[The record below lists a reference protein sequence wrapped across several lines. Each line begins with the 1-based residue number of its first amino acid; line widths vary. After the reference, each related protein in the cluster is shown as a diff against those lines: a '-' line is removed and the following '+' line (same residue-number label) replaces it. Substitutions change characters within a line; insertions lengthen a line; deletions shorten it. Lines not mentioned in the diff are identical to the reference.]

1 MEQQMSPWPF
11 VKEPYPAV
19 FNTPS
24 AMQESP
30 PAHMQPTTDGQTEKL
45 IEGKWKGQFTQLV
58 STWYVVSVR
67 LQRYGTAILIE
78 LLLYCM
84 SILRQMDSRAGAK
97 SETIQHVS
105 TTEMVVLNPNI

>member
-1 MEQQMSPWPF
+1 
-11 VKEPYPAV
+11 
-19 FNTPS
+19 
-24 AMQESP
+24 MQESP
-30 PAHMQPTTDGQTEKL
+30 PAHRQPTTDGQTEKL

-97 SETIQHVS
+97 SETIQRVS